1 MDADFSR
8 AIARLP
14 RWILLLALTGTLFTL
29 LRYGVRVAG
38 GFLLGSLAAWVN
50 LWLVERAAR
59 RITTPDSELPRPAS
73 RSTGG
78 LLFFQFTALVMGA
91 FVIIYVSG
99 FSQAG
104 AFCGFLVC
112 PAAVMLEI
120 VYELF
125 TLKR

>member
-1 MDADFSR
+1 MDGDFAR

-14 RWILLLALTGTLFTL
+14 RWILLLAVAGTGFALV
-29 LRYGVRVAG
+29 RYGLKVAG

-59 RITTPDSELPRPAS
+59 RVTTPDSEAPAKA
-73 RSTGG
+73 GG
-78 LLFFQFTALVMGA
+78 AAGRKLFFQFTALVIGA

-99 FSQAG
+99 FSEAG

-120 VYELF
+120 IYELF

>member
-14 RWILLLALTGTLFTL
+14 RWILGLAVVGTLFTL
-29 LRYGVRVAG
+29 VRYGLNVGG
-38 GFLLGSLAAWVN
+38 GFLLGSMAAWVN

-59 RITTPDSELPRPAS
+59 RVTTPDSEISLPAS
-73 RSTGG
+73 KSAGRR
-78 LLFFQFTALVMGA
+78 LFFQFTALVMGA

-99 FSQAG
+99 FSKAG

-112 PAAVMLEI
+112 PAAVLLEI